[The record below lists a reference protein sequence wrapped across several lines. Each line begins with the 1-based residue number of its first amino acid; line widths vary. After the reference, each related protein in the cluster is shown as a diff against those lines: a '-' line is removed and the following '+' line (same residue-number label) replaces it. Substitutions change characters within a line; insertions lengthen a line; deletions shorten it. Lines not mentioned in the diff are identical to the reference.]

1 MGAAKTM
8 SDDRFNIMA
17 AVAQRLR
24 AGVMP
29 PAGRLEHPAAPPD
42 SSPTLLRD
50 EVIAR
55 FTTEAEALTVV
66 VHRASDDEATAA
78 TVRDVVRDRGATRVL
93 AWDEK
98 WLNCHAVGGTLRAAG
113 VTLEPCWLPR
123 DGVQRRQRLAELDD
137 VRVGLTGAVGGLAD
151 TGSLVLVSGPGRGRI
166 ASLLPPLHVA
176 ILRVSQLHATY
187 AAFLAAHPRIE
198 DAGSNL
204 VVVTGPS
211 RTADI
216 EMTLTRG
223 VHGPG
228 EVHVVLID

>member
-1 MGAAKTM
+1 M

-29 PAGRLEHPAAPPD
+29 PAGGLEHPAAPPD
-42 SSPTLLRD
+42 LSPMLSRD
-50 EVIAR
+50 ELIAR
-55 FTTEAEALTVV
+55 FATEAEALTVV
-66 VHRASDDEATAA
+66 VHRASDDETAAA
-78 TVRDVVRDRGATRVL
+78 TVTDVVSGRGATRVL

-98 WLNCHAVGGTLRAAG
+98 WLNCSVVAGRLRSAG

-123 DGVQRRQRLAELDD
+123 DGAERRQRLAELDD
-137 VRVGLTGAVGGLAD
+137 VSVGLTGAVAGLAD
-151 TGSLVLVSGPGRGRI
+151 TGSLALISGPGRGRI
-166 ASLLPPLHVA
+166 ASLLPPLHIA
-176 ILRVSQLHATY
+176 LLRVPQLHATY
-187 AAFLAAHPRIE
+187 AAFLAAHPQIE

-204 VVVTGPS
+204 VLVTGPS

-228 EVHVVLID
+228 EVHVVLIG

>member
-1 MGAAKTM
+1 MN
-8 SDDRFNIMA
+8 DDRFSIMA

-29 PAGRLEHPAAPPD
+29 PAARLEHPGETPVDATAL
-42 SSPTLLRD
+42 SRD
-50 EVIAR
+50 ELIAH

-66 VHRASDDEATAA
+66 VYRALDDSSAA
-78 TVRDVVRDRGATRVL
+78 AKVREEVNRRGATRVL
-93 AWDEK
+93 AWDDK
-98 WLNCHAVGGTLRAAG
+98 WLNCHGLADTLRSSG
-113 VTLEPCWLPR
+113 ITLEPCWLPR
-123 DGVQRRQRLAELDD
+123 DAVERRQRLAELDD
-137 VRVGLTGAVGGLAD
+137 VPIGLTGAVAGLAD
-151 TGSLVLVSGPGRGRI
+151 TGSLALVSGPGRGRI
-166 ASLLPPLHVA
+166 ASLLPPLHIA
-176 ILRVSQLHATY
+176 MLRVSQLHASY

-198 DAGSNL
+198 DTGSNL
-204 VVVTGPS
+204 VLVTGPS

>member
-1 MGAAKTM
+1 MGAPNAM
-8 SDDRFNIMA
+8 SDDRLNVMA

-29 PAGRLEHPAAPPD
+29 PAGRFEHPGAAAVPALPL
-42 SSPTLLRD
+42 SRD
-50 EVIAR
+50 ELIAH

-66 VHRASDDEATAA
+66 VHRAPDDGAA
-78 TVRDVVRDRGATRVL
+78 AMRVSEMVVGRGAKRVL

-98 WLNCHAVGGTLRAAG
+98 WLNCDGLAGSLRAVGI
-113 VTLEPCWLPR
+113 TLEPCWLPR
-123 DGVQRRQRLAELDD
+123 DSVERRQRLAELDD
-137 VRVGLTGAVGGLAD
+137 VGVGLTGAVAGLAD
-151 TGSLVLVSGPGRGRI
+151 TGSLALVSGPGRGRI
-166 ASLLPPLHVA
+166 ASLLPPLHIA
-176 ILRVSQLHATY
+176 MLRVSQLHPTY
-187 AAFLAAHPRIE
+187 AAFLAAHPHIE

-204 VVVTGPS
+204 VLITGPS

>member
-1 MGAAKTM
+1 M
-8 SDDRFNIMA
+8 SDDRFNVMS
-17 AVAQRLR
+17 AVAHRLR

-42 SSPTLLRD
+42 PSPPLTRD
-50 EVIAR
+50 ELIGR
-55 FTTEAEALTVV
+55 FTAEAEALTVV
-66 VHRASDDEATAA
+66 VHRAGDDAA
-78 TVRDVVRDRGATRVL
+78 AAAKAREVVSARGATRVL

-98 WLNCHAVGGTLRAAG
+98 WLNCRGVVETLQASG
-113 VTLEPCWLPR
+113 VALEPCWLPR
-123 DGVQRRQRLAELDD
+123 DGAERRQRLAELDD
-137 VRVGLTGAVGGLAD
+137 VTVGLTGAVAGLAD
-151 TGSLVLVSGPGRGRI
+151 TGSLALVSGPGRGRI
-166 ASLLPPLHVA
+166 ASLLPPLHIA
-176 ILRVSQLHATY
+176 MLRVSQLHVSY

-198 DAGSNL
+198 DVGSNL
-204 VVVTGPS
+204 VLITGPS

>member
-1 MGAAKTM
+1 M
-8 SDDRFNIMA
+8 SDNRLNIMA
-17 AVAQRLR
+17 AVAHRLR

-29 PAGRLEHPAAPPD
+29 PAGRFEHPGAAAVPA
-42 SSPTLLRD
+42 SPLTRD
-50 EVIAR
+50 ALVAH

-66 VHRASDDEATAA
+66 VHRARDDAAAA
-78 TVRDVVRDRGATRVL
+78 TKVVEIVGGRSAKRVL

-98 WLNCHAVGGTLRAAG
+98 YLNCDGLAGSLRAVGI
-113 VTLEPCWLPR
+113 TLEPCWLPR
-123 DGVQRRQRLAELDD
+123 ESVERRQRLAELDD
-137 VRVGLTGAVGGLAD
+137 VGVGLTGAVGGLAD
-151 TGSLVLVSGPGRGRI
+151 TGSLALVSGPGRGRI
-166 ASLLPPLHVA
+166 ASLLPPLHIA
-176 ILRVSQLHATY
+176 MLRVSQLHPTY

-204 VVVTGPS
+204 VLITGPS

>member
-1 MGAAKTM
+1 MGAPGPV

-17 AVAQRLR
+17 AVAERLR

-29 PAGRLEHPAAPPD
+29 PAGRLEHPGAAPIPAPAL
-42 SSPTLLRD
+42 SREEL
-50 EVIAR
+50 IAH

-66 VHRASDDEATAA
+66 IHRASDDSAATATA
-78 TVRDVVRDRGATRVL
+78 TALVADRGATRVL
-93 AWDEK
+93 AWDDK
-98 WLNCHAVGGTLRAAG
+98 WLNCSGLADALRSSGIAM
-113 VTLEPCWLPR
+113 EPCWLPR
-123 DGVQRRQRLAELDD
+123 ESAERRQRLTELDD
-137 VRVGLTGAVGGLAD
+137 VRVGLTGALAGLTD
-151 TGSLVLVSGPGRGRI
+151 TGSLVLVSGSGRGRI
-166 ASLLPPLHVA
+166 ASLLPPLHIA
-176 ILRVSQLHATY
+176 MLRVSQLHPTY

-204 VVVTGPS
+204 VLITGPS

>member
-1 MGAAKTM
+1 M

-17 AVAQRLR
+17 AVAHRLR

-29 PAGRLEHPAAPPD
+29 PAGRLEHPGAAPA
-42 SSPTLLRD
+42 PTAALSRD
-50 EVIAR
+50 ELIAH

-66 VHRASDDEATAA
+66 VHRASDDAA
-78 TVRDVVRDRGATRVL
+78 AASRARDLVTDRGATRVL
-93 AWDEK
+93 AWDDT
-98 WLNCHAVGGTLRAAG
+98 WLNCEGLAGILRAAG
-113 VTLEPCWLPR
+113 IALEPCWLPR
-123 DGVQRRQRLAELDD
+123 DGAERRQRLAELDD
-137 VRVGLTGAVGGLAD
+137 VRIGLTGAVAGLAD
-151 TGSLVLVSGPGRGRI
+151 TGSLALVSGPGRGRI

-176 ILRVSQLHATY
+176 MLRVSQLHPTY
-187 AAFLAAHPRIE
+187 ATFLAAYPQIE

-204 VVVTGPS
+204 VLITGPS